1 MVLSRYSSWVI
12 PIFLVLLVEYNLRG
26 YKSVTKLFLLTPSLE
41 VISVTHFSN
50 SGRAIM
56 DVFFGNVLRKNG
68 CAFNGQQT
76 MKKGKRC
83 LEIDCD
89 LVNSVFVFVIIN

>member
-1 MVLSRYSSWVI
+1 
-12 PIFLVLLVEYNLRG
+12 
-26 YKSVTKLFLLTPSLE
+26 
-41 VISVTHFSN
+41 
-50 SGRAIM
+50 M

-68 CAFNGQQT
+68 YAFNGQQT

-89 LVNSVFVFVIIN
+89 LVNSVFVLVIIN